1 VRPVVRTVLG
11 DVDPGTLGAV
21 DYHEHLFQVTPLL
34 PGDELDDE
42 QRSQAEAVLL
52 RDAGASAM
60 VEATPWG
67 LGRRPAAVA
76 RISAATGLH
85 VVHATGAHREAH
97 YAVGDPLLD
106 ASVASLTDL
115 FAGELS
121 DGMRASEDPAS
132 RELAMDPSG
141 GPVRAGVLKAG
152 IGYWSIS
159 EFERR
164 VVAAVAAISAQTGA
178 PVMVHLEHGSAAHE
192 VLDLLAG
199 LGCAPDRVVLAHVDR
214 NVDPQLHLELARR
227 GALLGYDG
235 AGRHHRWPDSA
246 LLESLASLVAAG
258 AGDRVV
264 LGGDVA
270 RRTRYVSYGGMP
282 GLSYLFDR
290 FVPRL
295 RQAVGEEATRQM
307 LVDNAAAWLTW
318 APEEGTVRRSV

>member
-1 VRPVVRTVLG
+1 
-11 DVDPGTLGAV
+11 VDPGTLGAV
-21 DYHEHLFQVTPLL
+21 DYHEHLFQVTRLL

-52 RDAGASAM
+52 RNAGASAM

-85 VVHATGAHREAH
+85 VVHTTGAHREAH
-97 YAVGDPLLD
+97 YAAGDPLLD

-121 DGMRASEDPAS
+121 EGMRAIEDPAS
-132 RELAMDPSG
+132 TDLALDPSG
-141 GPVRAGVLKAG
+141 RPVRAGVLKAG
-152 IGYWSIS
+152 IDYWSIS

-164 VVAAVAAISAQTGA
+164 VVTAVGAISARTGA

-192 VLDLLAG
+192 VLDLLAAH
-199 LGCAPDRVVLAHVDR
+199 GCAPDRVVLAHVDR
-214 NVDPQLHLELARR
+214 NVDPQLHIELAQR

-246 LLESLASLVAAG
+246 LIETLATLVAAG
-258 AGDRVV
+258 VGDRVV
-264 LGGDVA
+264 VGGDVA
-270 RRTRYVSYGGMP
+270 RRSRYIAYGGMP

-295 RQAVGEEATRQM
+295 RRALGEDATRQM
-307 LVDNAAAWLTW
+307 LVANAATWLEWT
-318 APEEGTVRRSV
+318 PEG